1 VENSTNSSDKQA
13 IQPTTD
19 TMSLVRQLYQKREA
33 MPMEAEPKE
42 KGMSED

>member
-13 IQPTTD
+13 SQPTTD

-33 MPMEAEPKE
+33 KPMEAEPKE